1 MLAEII
7 QDAGSVHLNAL
18 LLVGLA
24 IAGGVLGA
32 RAFERLR
39 VPLVVGYI
47 VIGIIV
53 GKSGL
58 GLLGLELIDD
68 HTLKALEPFNFFALG
83 LIGFQIGGSLKI
95 DTFRRYGR
103 QFTIILFAQGIFAAL
118 LVGGATFG
126 IAYWGTGS
134 LRLSAAIGL
143 VLGAIASATA
153 PAATMEVLR
162 EYRARGVLTTTT
174 LAIVALD
181 DALAVAL
188 FAFASSLAGGI
199 LGQGVELSEML
210 LGPLREIGLAAV
222 LGGAMGAVLAMA
234 VRRIAEKETELV
246 VVVGAVLL
254 AIGLSRFIGADP
266 IMTAMVLGFTLANLA
281 PGPAGEAF
289 ELLGRFSRPVFVLFF
304 VMAGA
309 RLEVRGLERWMW
321 LVVATYVVGRLAGKI
336 LGSTLGA
343 VWSGAARV
351 LRKYLGLCLAS
362 QAGLAV
368 GLAILAGMRFEEAGA
383 RFGVDVGAIV
393 IAVVATADLLFE
405 LAGPQMLKYA
415 IVKTG
420 EAGRNI
426 TEEDLIRSHKV
437 ADVMTADPLTFHEN
451 TPLSEIL
458 HTFSQSECPAFPVVD
473 DGGEIKG
480 LVTVGEIRESLATE
494 GLEQWLLAADLMGP
508 ARFKTVPDRPL
519 HEALEEMR
527 VEGAEFE
534 VVVSRK
540 DEARLAGMLEEA
552 AVRRAITAELLR
564 KHAEEGQA

>member
-1 MLAEII
+1 MLAEIV
-7 QDAGSVHLNAL
+7 QDPGSVHLNAL

-32 RAFERLR
+32 RAFRRLR
-39 VPLVVGYI
+39 VPQVVGYI

-53 GKSGL
+53 GESGL

-83 LIGFQIGGSLKI
+83 LIGFEIGGSLKI

-103 QFTIILFAQGIFAAL
+103 QFTIILFAQGLCAAL
-118 LVGGATFG
+118 LVGGATF
-126 IAYWGTGS
+126 AVALWGTGS

-143 VLGAIASATA
+143 ILGAIASATA
-153 PAATMEVLR
+153 PAATVEVLR

-188 FAFASSLAGGI
+188 FALASSLAGGV
-199 LGQGVELSEML
+199 LGQDVELSEML
-210 LGPLREIGLAAV
+210 LGPLREIGLAAA
-222 LGGAMGAVLAMA
+222 LGGAMGAALAVS

-254 AIGLSRFIGADP
+254 AIGLSRFIGVDP

-309 RLEVRGLERWMW
+309 RLEVGNLHGWMW
-321 LVVATYVVGRLAGKI
+321 ALAITYAVGRMAGKTI
-336 LGSTLGA
+336 GAALGA
-343 VWSGAARV
+343 AWSRAARV
-351 LRKYLGLCLAS
+351 LRRYLGLCLAS
-362 QAGLAV
+362 QAGVAV
-368 GLAILAGMRFEEAGA
+368 GLAILAGMRMEEVGA
-383 RFGVDVGAIV
+383 RFNVDIG
-393 IAVVATADLLFE
+393 AVVMAVVTSTVFLFE
-405 LAGPQMLKYA
+405 LAGPPMIKYA

-420 EAGRNI
+420 EAGRNV
-426 TEEDLIRSHKV
+426 TEEDLIRSHTV
-437 ADVMTADPLTFHEN
+437 ADVMTADPPTFHEN

-458 HTFSQSECPAFPVVD
+458 HTFSQSECSAFPVVD

-480 LVTVGEIRESLATE
+480 LVTVSEIRESLATE

-508 ARFKTVPDRPL
+508 ARFGTVPNRPL

-527 VEGAEFE
+527 VEGTAFE

-540 DEARLAGMLEEA
+540 NEARLAGMLEEA
-552 AVRRAITAELLR
+552 TVRRTIAAELLR